1 MNRASDRLT
10 SVVIAVLDADPALV
24 NDDSSPHNLENWD
37 SVAHL
42 QLMAAVE
49 SEFSV
54 SFTMDQIITFDSIG
68 SIRQTLR
75 QMGAEA

>member
-1 MNRASDRLT
+1 MSHAPDRLA
-10 SVVIAVLDADPALV
+10 SVVTAVLDADPALV
-24 NDDSSPHNLENWD
+24 NDDGSPHTLENWD

-68 SIRQTLR
+68 RIRQTLR
-75 QMGAEA
+75 QMGAEV